1 MPDAAEFGRVVL
13 IVAVGFA
20 VAILSSRISGRLRVP
35 APALFLAAATVSSD
49 LIPNLAPL
57 LTIHDVERICLV
69 ALIVSLFDGG
79 MDIGVTRFRESFW
92 PIVSLGVVGTFL
104 VGGLLAVLVHVLFGP
119 SWTTS
124 LLIGA
129 ALAPTDPAV
138 GFSVLGGSEVS
149 GRSDDILKGE
159 SGVND
164 PVGIALVIGLLDI
177 ATNNGSSVAIA
188 EDFALQMAVGL
199 AVGVIGGRRPGGGG
213 GGLGRAM
220 RALMLPDSALYP
232 LLTLSAAGIVYGLA
246 SVLHGSGFLAVFVT
260 GVLIAD
266 LRAPYKAEIE
276 HFQKAPASLGE
287 IVVFVALG
295 LTIDLGSLD
304 LRSVWLDGLA
314 VAVLLTFLARPAG
327 GAGLLAR
334 AHLTRGE
341 KVFIAWAGMR
351 GAVPILLAAFTLLEG
366 VDHANRIYGIV
377 FVVVMFSV
385 VVQGSLEPTVAVRV
399 GLQMRQIHQE
409 PWDLSVRL
417 RDEPQEVGRYVVA
430 AGSPADGVALRDLAL
445 GERAWISLIMRD
457 GAAHQ
462 ARGESLLQAGD
473 EVLVLGTSA
482 DAQAV
487 FEGRSR
493 TVGA

>member
-1 MPDAAEFGRVVL
+1 MTDAAEFGRVVL

-69 ALIVSLFDGG
+69 ALIVILFDGG
-79 MDIGVTRFRESFW
+79 MDIGVTRFRESLW

-104 VGGLLAVLVHVLFGP
+104 VAGLLAVLVHVLFGA

-138 GFSVLGGSEVS
+138 VFSVLGGSEVS

-177 ATNNGSSVAIA
+177 ATNSGSSLGIA
-188 EDFALQMAVGL
+188 EDFVLQMVVGL
-199 AVGVIGGRRPGGGG
+199 AVGLIGGLA
-213 GGLGRAM
+213 LGRAM
-220 RALMLPDSALYP
+220 RDLTLPDSALYP

-276 HFQKAPASLGE
+276 HFHKALASLGE

-314 VAVLLTFLARPAG
+314 VAVLLTFVARPLVVA
-327 GAGLLAR
+327 ALLAR
-334 AHLTRGE
+334 ARLTRGE

-385 VVQGSLEPTVAVRV
+385 VVQGSLVPTVAGRV

-417 RDEPQEVGRYVVA
+417 RDEPQEVGRYVIA
-430 AGSPADGVALRDLAL
+430 TGSPADGVALRDLDL

-457 GAAHQ
+457 GAARL
-462 ARGESLLQAGD
+462 ARGDSVLRAGD

-482 DAQAV
+482 HAQAV

>member
-1 MPDAAEFGRVVL
+1 VTDAAEFGRVVL

-69 ALIVSLFDGG
+69 ALIVILFDGG
-79 MDIGVTRFRESFW
+79 MDIGVTRFRESLW

-104 VGGLLAVLVHVLFGP
+104 VAGLLAVLVHALFGA

-138 GFSVLGGSEVS
+138 VFSVLGGSEVS

-177 ATNNGSSVAIA
+177 ATSSGSSVGIA

-199 AVGVIGGRRPGGGG
+199 AVGLIGGFA
-213 GGLGRAM
+213 LGRAM
-220 RALMLPDSALYP
+220 RDLTLPDSALYP

-276 HFQKAPASLGE
+276 HFHKALASLGE

-314 VAVLLTFLARPAG
+314 VAVLLTFVARPLVVG
-327 GAGLLAR
+327 TLLAR
-334 AHLTRGE
+334 ARLTRGE

-385 VVQGSLEPTVAVRV
+385 VVQGSLVPTVAGRV

-430 AGSPADGVALRDLAL
+430 AGSPADGVALRDLVL

-457 GAAHQ
+457 GAARQ
-462 ARGESLLQAGD
+462 ARGDSVLRAGD

-482 DAQAV
+482 HAQAV
-487 FEGRSR
+487 FEGGSR

>member
-1 MPDAAEFGRVVL
+1 MTDAAEFGRVVL

-69 ALIVSLFDGG
+69 ALIVILFDGG
-79 MDIGVTRFRESFW
+79 MDIGVTRFRESLW
-92 PIVSLGVVGTFL
+92 PIVNLGVVGTFL
-104 VGGLLAVLVHVLFGP
+104 VAGLLAVLVHALFGP

-138 GFSVLGGSEVS
+138 VFSVLGGSEVS

-177 ATNNGSSVAIA
+177 ATSNGSGITIA

-199 AVGVIGGRRPGGGG
+199 AVGVLGGLA
-213 GGLGRAM
+213 LGRAM
-220 RALMLPDSALYP
+220 RDLTLPDSALYP

-276 HFQKAPASLGE
+276 HFHKALASLGE

-314 VAVLLTFLARPAG
+314 VAVLLTFVARPAVV
-327 GAGLLAR
+327 AALLAR
-334 AHLTRGE
+334 ARLTRGE

-351 GAVPILLAAFTLLEG
+351 GAVPILLAAFALLEG
-366 VDHANRIYGIV
+366 VDHSNRIYGIV

-385 VVQGSLEPTVAVRV
+385 VVQGSLVPTVAGRV
-399 GLQMRQIHQE
+399 GLHMRQIHQE

-430 AGSPADGVALRDLAL
+430 AGSPADGVALRDLVL

-457 GAAHQ
+457 GAARQ
-462 ARGESLLQAGD
+462 ARGDSVLRAGD

-482 DAQAV
+482 HAQAV
-487 FEGRSR
+487 FEGGSR

>member
-1 MPDAAEFGRVVL
+1 VTDAAEFGRVVL

-69 ALIVSLFDGG
+69 ALIVILFDGG
-79 MDIGVTRFRESFW
+79 QDIGMARFRESLW

-104 VGGLLAVLVHVLFGP
+104 VAGLLAVLVHVLFGP

-138 GFSVLGGSEVS
+138 VFSVLGGSEVS

-177 ATNNGSSVAIA
+177 ATNSGSSLGIA

-199 AVGVIGGRRPGGGG
+199 AVGVIGGLA
-213 GGLGRAM
+213 LGRAM
-220 RALMLPDSALYP
+220 RDLMLPDSALYP

-276 HFQKAPASLGE
+276 HFHKALASLGE

-314 VAVLLTFLARPAG
+314 VAVLLTFVARPLVVA
-327 GAGLLAR
+327 ALLAR
-334 AHLTRGE
+334 ARLTRGE

-366 VDHANRIYGIV
+366 VEHANRIYGIV

-385 VVQGSLEPTVAVRV
+385 VVQGSLVPTVAGRV

-430 AGSPADGVALRDLAL
+430 AGSPADGVALRDLVL

-457 GAAHQ
+457 GAARQ
-462 ARGESLLQAGD
+462 ARGDSVLQAGD

-482 DAQAV
+482 HAQAV
-487 FEGRSR
+487 FEGRSH

>member
-1 MPDAAEFGRVVL
+1 
-13 IVAVGFA
+13 
-20 VAILSSRISGRLRVP
+20 
-35 APALFLAAATVSSD
+35 
-49 LIPNLAPL
+49 
-57 LTIHDVERICLV
+57 
-69 ALIVSLFDGG
+69 
-79 MDIGVTRFRESFW
+79 
-92 PIVSLGVVGTFL
+92 
-104 VGGLLAVLVHVLFGP
+104 
-119 SWTTS
+119 
-124 LLIGA
+124 
-129 ALAPTDPAV
+129 
-138 GFSVLGGSEVS
+138 
-149 GRSDDILKGE
+149 
-159 SGVND
+159 
-164 PVGIALVIGLLDI
+164 
-177 ATNNGSSVAIA
+177 
-188 EDFALQMAVGL
+188 
-199 AVGVIGGRRPGGGG
+199 
-213 GGLGRAM
+213 
-220 RALMLPDSALYP
+220 
-232 LLTLSAAGIVYGLA
+232 VYGLA

-276 HFQKAPASLGE
+276 HFHKALASLGE

-314 VAVLLTFLARPAG
+314 VAVLLTFVARPLVVTA
-327 GAGLLAR
+327 LLAR
-334 AHLTRGE
+334 ARLTRGE

-385 VVQGSLEPTVAVRV
+385 VVQGSLVPTVAGRV

-430 AGSPADGVALRDLAL
+430 AGSPADGVALRDLVL

-457 GAAHQ
+457 GAARQ
-462 ARGESLLQAGD
+462 ARGDSVLRAGD

-482 DAQAV
+482 HAPSV
-487 FEGRSR
+487 FEGGSR

>member
-1 MPDAAEFGRVVL
+1 MTDPAEFGRVVL

-49 LIPNLAPL
+49 LIPDLAPL

-69 ALIVSLFDGG
+69 ALIVILFDGG
-79 MDIGVTRFRESFW
+79 MDIGETRFRESLW

-104 VGGLLAVLVHVLFGP
+104 MAGLLAVLVHALFGP

-138 GFSVLGGSEVS
+138 VFSVLGGSEVS

-164 PVGIALVIGLLDI
+164 PVGIALVIGLLDV
-177 ATNNGSSVAIA
+177 ATSNGSSVAIA

-199 AVGVIGGRRPGGGG
+199 AVGVIGGLA
-213 GGLGRAM
+213 LGRAM
-220 RALMLPDSALYP
+220 RDLMLPDSALYP

-276 HFQKAPASLGE
+276 HFHNALASLGE

-314 VAVLLTFLARPAG
+314 VAVLLTFVARPLVVA
-327 GAGLLAR
+327 ALLAR
-334 AHLTRGE
+334 ARLTRGE

-385 VVQGSLEPTVAVRV
+385 VVQGSLVPTVAGRV

-430 AGSPADGVALRDLAL
+430 AGSPADGVALRDLVL

-457 GAAHQ
+457 GAARQ
-462 ARGESLLQAGD
+462 ARGDSVLRAGD

-487 FEGRSR
+487 FEGGSR

>member
-1 MPDAAEFGRVVL
+1 MTDAAEFGRVVL

-69 ALIVSLFDGG
+69 ALIVILFDGG
-79 MDIGVTRFRESFW
+79 MDIGVERFRESLW

-104 VGGLLAVLVHVLFGP
+104 VAGLLALLVHALFGA

-138 GFSVLGGSEVS
+138 VFSVLGGSEVS

-177 ATNNGSSVAIA
+177 ATNSGSSLGIA
-188 EDFALQMAVGL
+188 EDFVLQMAVGL
-199 AVGVIGGRRPGGGG
+199 AVGVIGGLVLR
-213 GGLGRAM
+213 RAM
-220 RALMLPDSALYP
+220 RDLTLPDSALYP

-276 HFQKAPASLGE
+276 HFHKALASLGE

-314 VAVLLTFLARPAG
+314 VAVLLTFVARPLVVAT
-327 GAGLLAR
+327 LLAR

-341 KVFIAWAGMR
+341 KVFIGWAGMR

-385 VVQGSLEPTVAVRV
+385 VVQGSLVPTVAGRV

-430 AGSPADGVALRDLAL
+430 AGSPADGVALRDLVL

-457 GAAHQ
+457 GAARQ
-462 ARGESLLQAGD
+462 ARGDSVLRAGD

-482 DAQAV
+482 HAQAV
-487 FEGRSR
+487 FEGRSH
-493 TVGA
+493 TVDA

>member
-1 MPDAAEFGRVVL
+1 MTDAAEFGRVVL

-69 ALIVSLFDGG
+69 ALIVILFDGG
-79 MDIGVTRFRESFW
+79 MDIGVTRFRESLW

-104 VGGLLAVLVHVLFGP
+104 VAGLLAVLVHALFGA

-138 GFSVLGGSEVS
+138 VFSVLGGSEVS

-177 ATNNGSSVAIA
+177 ATNSGSSLGIA
-188 EDFALQMAVGL
+188 EDFVLQMVVGL
-199 AVGVIGGRRPGGGG
+199 AVGVIGGLA
-213 GGLGRAM
+213 LGRAM
-220 RALMLPDSALYP
+220 RDLTLPDSALYP

-276 HFQKAPASLGE
+276 HFHKALASLGE

-314 VAVLLTFLARPAG
+314 VAVLLTFVARPLVVA
-327 GAGLLAR
+327 ALLAR
-334 AHLTRGE
+334 ARLTRGE

-385 VVQGSLEPTVAVRV
+385 VVQGSLVPTVAGRV

-417 RDEPQEVGRYVVA
+417 RDEPQEVGRYVIA
-430 AGSPADGVALRDLAL
+430 TGSPADGVALRDLDL

-457 GAAHQ
+457 GAARQ
-462 ARGESLLQAGD
+462 ARGDSVLRAGD

-482 DAQAV
+482 HAQAV

>member
-1 MPDAAEFGRVVL
+1 MTDAAEFGRVVL

-69 ALIVSLFDGG
+69 ALIVILFDGG
-79 MDIGVTRFRESFW
+79 MDIGVARFRESLW

-104 VGGLLAVLVHVLFGP
+104 VAGLLAVLVHALFGRQLDDVAP
-119 SWTTS
+119 DRG
-124 LLIGA
+124 GA
-129 ALAPTDPAV
+129 RAHRP
-138 GFSVLGGSEVS
+138 GGGVLGA
-149 GRSDDILKGE
+149 GRQRGE
-159 SGVND
+159 RPQRRHPQGRVRRERPGRDRARDRPARHRHQQRLEPWRSRR
-164 PVGIALVIGLLDI
+164 I
-177 ATNNGSSVAIA
+177 SS
-188 EDFALQMAVGL
+188 LQMAVGL
-199 AVGVIGGRRPGGGG
+199 AVGVIGGLA
-213 GGLGRAM
+213 LGRAM
-220 RALMLPDSALYP
+220 RDLMLPDSALYP

-276 HFQKAPASLGE
+276 HFHKALASLGE

-314 VAVLLTFLARPAG
+314 VAVLLTFVARPLVVA
-327 GAGLLAR
+327 ALLAR
-334 AHLTRGE
+334 ARLTRGE

-385 VVQGSLEPTVAVRV
+385 VVQGSLVPTVAGRV

-430 AGSPADGVALRDLAL
+430 AGSPADGVALRDLVL

-457 GAAHQ
+457 GAARQ
-462 ARGESLLQAGD
+462 ARGDSVLRAGD

-482 DAQAV
+482 HAQAV

>member
-1 MPDAAEFGRVVL
+1 VTDAAEFGRVVL

-35 APALFLAAATVSSD
+35 APALFLAAAAVSSD

-69 ALIVSLFDGG
+69 ALIVILFDGG
-79 MDIGVTRFRESFW
+79 MDIGVARFRESFW
-92 PIVSLGVVGTFL
+92 PIVSLGVLGTVL
-104 VGGLLAVLVHVLFGP
+104 VAGLLAVLVHVLFGP

-138 GFSVLGGSEVS
+138 VFSVLGGSEVS

-177 ATNNGSSVAIA
+177 ATSNGSGITIA

-199 AVGVIGGRRPGGGG
+199 AVGVLGGLA
-213 GGLGRAM
+213 LGRAM
-220 RALMLPDSALYP
+220 RDLTLPDSALYP

-276 HFQKAPASLGE
+276 HFHKALASLGE

-314 VAVLLTFLARPAG
+314 VAVLLTFVARPAVV
-327 GAGLLAR
+327 AALLAR
-334 AHLTRGE
+334 ARLTRGE

-351 GAVPILLAAFTLLEG
+351 GAVPILLAAFALLEG
-366 VDHANRIYGIV
+366 VDHSNRIYGIV

-385 VVQGSLEPTVAVRV
+385 VVQGSLVPTVAGRV
-399 GLQMRQIHQE
+399 GLHMRQIHQE

-430 AGSPADGVALRDLAL
+430 AGSPADGVALRDLVL

-457 GAAHQ
+457 GAARQ
-462 ARGESLLQAGD
+462 ARGDSVLRAGD

-482 DAQAV
+482 HAQAV
-487 FEGRSR
+487 FEGGSR

>member
-1 MPDAAEFGRVVL
+1 MTDAAEFGRVVL

-69 ALIVSLFDGG
+69 ALIVILFDGG
-79 MDIGVTRFRESFW
+79 MDIGVARFRESLW

-104 VGGLLAVLVHVLFGP
+104 VAGLLAVLVHALFGP

-138 GFSVLGGSEVS
+138 VFSVLGGSEVS

-177 ATNNGSSVAIA
+177 ATSNGSSVAIA
-188 EDFALQMAVGL
+188 EDFVLQMAVGL
-199 AVGVIGGRRPGGGG
+199 AVGVIGGLA
-213 GGLGRAM
+213 LGRAM
-220 RALMLPDSALYP
+220 RDLMLPDSALYP

-276 HFQKAPASLGE
+276 HFHKALASLGE

-314 VAVLLTFLARPAG
+314 VAVLLDVRGAAAGGGGIAGAGTPDAGREGVHRLGRHARRGADPAGRVHAAGGRRPRQPHLRDRVRGRDVLGGRAGLAGADGGRPGRPAD
-327 GAGLLAR
+327 AADPP
-334 AHLTRGE
+334 
-341 KVFIAWAGMR
+341 
-351 GAVPILLAAFTLLEG
+351 GAVGP
-366 VDHANRIYGIV
+366 
-377 FVVVMFSV
+377 
-385 VVQGSLEPTVAVRV
+385 
-399 GLQMRQIHQE
+399 
-409 PWDLSVRL
+409 
-417 RDEPQEVGRYVVA
+417 
-430 AGSPADGVALRDLAL
+430 
-445 GERAWISLIMRD
+445 
-457 GAAHQ
+457 
-462 ARGESLLQAGD
+462 
-473 EVLVLGTSA
+473 
-482 DAQAV
+482 
-487 FEGRSR
+487 
-493 TVGA
+493 VGAPPR

>member
-1 MPDAAEFGRVVL
+1 MTDAAEFGRVVL

-20 VAILSSRISGRLRVP
+20 VAILSSRVSGRLRVP

-69 ALIVSLFDGG
+69 ALIVILFDGG
-79 MDIGVTRFRESFW
+79 MDIGVTRFRESLW

-104 VGGLLAVLVHVLFGP
+104 VAGLLAVLVHALFGA

-138 GFSVLGGSEVS
+138 VFSVLGGSEVS

-177 ATNNGSSVAIA
+177 ATNSGSSVGIA
-188 EDFALQMAVGL
+188 EDFALQMVVGL
-199 AVGVIGGRRPGGGG
+199 AVGLIGGLA
-213 GGLGRAM
+213 LGRAM
-220 RALMLPDSALYP
+220 RDLTLPDSALYP

-276 HFQKAPASLGE
+276 HFHKALASLGE

-314 VAVLLTFLARPAG
+314 VAVLLTFVARPLVVG
-327 GAGLLAR
+327 TLLAR
-334 AHLTRGE
+334 ARLTRGE

-385 VVQGSLEPTVAVRV
+385 VVQGSLVPTVAGRV

-430 AGSPADGVALRDLAL
+430 AGSPAEGVALRDLVL

-457 GAAHQ
+457 GAARQ
-462 ARGESLLQAGD
+462 ARGDSVLRAGD

-482 DAQAV
+482 HAQAV

-493 TVGA
+493 TVDA

>member
-1 MPDAAEFGRVVL
+1 MTDAAEFGRVVL

-69 ALIVSLFDGG
+69 ALIVILFDGG
-79 MDIGVTRFRESFW
+79 MDIGVERFRESLW

-104 VGGLLAVLVHVLFGP
+104 VAGLLALLVHALFGA

-138 GFSVLGGSEVS
+138 VFSVLGGSEVS

-177 ATNNGSSVAIA
+177 ATNSGSSLGIA
-188 EDFALQMAVGL
+188 EDFVLQMAVGL
-199 AVGVIGGRRPGGGG
+199 AVGVIGGLALR
-213 GGLGRAM
+213 RAM
-220 RALMLPDSALYP
+220 RDLTLPDSALYP

-276 HFQKAPASLGE
+276 HFHKALASLGE

-314 VAVLLTFLARPAG
+314 VAVLLTFVARPLVVA
-327 GAGLLAR
+327 ALLAR
-334 AHLTRGE
+334 ARLTRGE

-385 VVQGSLEPTVAVRV
+385 VVQGSLVPTVAGRV

-430 AGSPADGVALRDLAL
+430 AGSPAEGVALRDLVL

-457 GAAHQ
+457 GAARQ
-462 ARGESLLQAGD
+462 ARGDSVLRAGD

-482 DAQAV
+482 HAQAV

-493 TVGA
+493 TVDA

>member
-1 MPDAAEFGRVVL
+1 VTDAAEFGRVML

-35 APALFLAAATVSSD
+35 APALFLAAATLSSD

-69 ALIVSLFDGG
+69 ALIVILFDGG
-79 MDIGVTRFRESFW
+79 MDIGVARFRESLW
-92 PIVSLGVVGTFL
+92 PIVSLGVFGTFL
-104 VGGLLAVLVHVLFGP
+104 VAGLLALLVHALFGP

-138 GFSVLGGSEVS
+138 VFSVLGGSEVS

-177 ATNNGSSVAIA
+177 ATNSGSSVGIA

-199 AVGVIGGRRPGGGG
+199 AVGVIGGLA
-213 GGLGRAM
+213 LGRAM
-220 RALMLPDSALYP
+220 RDLMLPDSALYP

-276 HFQKAPASLGE
+276 HFHKALASLGE

-314 VAVLLTFLARPAG
+314 VAVLLTFVARPLVVA
-327 GAGLLAR
+327 ALLAR
-334 AHLTRGE
+334 ARLTRGE

-385 VVQGSLEPTVAVRV
+385 VVQGSLVSTVAGRV
-399 GLQMRQIHQE
+399 GLEMRRIHQE

-430 AGSPADGVALRDLAL
+430 AGSSADGVALRDLVL

-457 GAAHQ
+457 GAARQ
-462 ARGESLLQAGD
+462 ARGDSVLRAGD

-482 DAQAV
+482 HAQAV
-487 FEGRSR
+487 FEGQSR

>member
-1 MPDAAEFGRVVL
+1 MTDAAEFGRVVL

-69 ALIVSLFDGG
+69 ALIVILFDGG
-79 MDIGVTRFRESFW
+79 QDIGMARFRASLW

-104 VGGLLAVLVHVLFGP
+104 VAGLLAVLVHALFGP

-138 GFSVLGGSEVS
+138 VFSVLGGSEVS

-177 ATNNGSSVAIA
+177 ATNNGSGVAIA
-188 EDFALQMAVGL
+188 EDFVLQMAVGL
-199 AVGVIGGRRPGGGG
+199 AVGVIGGLA
-213 GGLGRAM
+213 LGRAM
-220 RALMLPDSALYP
+220 RDLMLPDSALYP

-266 LRAPYKAEIE
+266 LRAPYKAGIE
-276 HFQKAPASLGE
+276 HFHKALASLGE

-314 VAVLLTFLARPAG
+314 VAVLLTFVARPLVVTA
-327 GAGLLAR
+327 LLAR
-334 AHLTRGE
+334 ARLTRGE

-385 VVQGSLEPTVAVRV
+385 VVQGSLVPTVAGRV

-430 AGSPADGVALRDLAL
+430 AGSPADGVALRDLVL

-457 GAAHQ
+457 GAARQ
-462 ARGESLLQAGD
+462 ARGDSVLRAGD

-482 DAQAV
+482 HAQAV
-487 FEGRSR
+487 FEGGSR

>member
-1 MPDAAEFGRVVL
+1 MTDAAEFGRVVL

-69 ALIVSLFDGG
+69 ALIVILFDGG
-79 MDIGVTRFRESFW
+79 MDIGVERFRESLW

-104 VGGLLAVLVHVLFGP
+104 VAGLLALLVHALFGA

-138 GFSVLGGSEVS
+138 VFSVLGGSEVS

-177 ATNNGSSVAIA
+177 ATNSGSSLGIA
-188 EDFALQMAVGL
+188 EDFVLQMAVGL
-199 AVGVIGGRRPGGGG
+199 AVGVIGGLALR
-213 GGLGRAM
+213 RAM
-220 RALMLPDSALYP
+220 RDLMLPDSALYP

-276 HFQKAPASLGE
+276 HFHKALASLGE

-314 VAVLLTFLARPAG
+314 VAVLLTFVARPLVVTA
-327 GAGLLAR
+327 LLAR
-334 AHLTRGE
+334 ARLTRGE

-385 VVQGSLEPTVAVRV
+385 VVQGSLVPTVAGRV

-430 AGSPADGVALRDLAL
+430 AGSPADGVALRDLVL

-457 GAAHQ
+457 GAARQ
-462 ARGESLLQAGD
+462 ARGDSVLRAGD

-482 DAQAV
+482 HARAV
-487 FEGRSR
+487 FEGRSH
-493 TVGA
+493 TVDA

>member
-1 MPDAAEFGRVVL
+1 MTDAAEFGRVVL

-69 ALIVSLFDGG
+69 ALIVILFDGG
-79 MDIGVTRFRESFW
+79 MDIGVTRFRESLW

-104 VGGLLAVLVHVLFGP
+104 VAGLLAVLVHVLFGA

-138 GFSVLGGSEVS
+138 VFSVLGGSEVS

-177 ATNNGSSVAIA
+177 ATNSGSSLGIA
-188 EDFALQMAVGL
+188 EDFVLQMVVGL
-199 AVGVIGGRRPGGGG
+199 AVGLIGGLA
-213 GGLGRAM
+213 LGRAM
-220 RALMLPDSALYP
+220 RDLTLPDSALYP

-276 HFQKAPASLGE
+276 HFHKALASLGE

-314 VAVLLTFLARPAG
+314 VAVLLTFVARPLVVA
-327 GAGLLAR
+327 ALLAR
-334 AHLTRGE
+334 ARLTRGE

-385 VVQGSLEPTVAVRV
+385 VVQGSLVPTVAGRV

-417 RDEPQEVGRYVVA
+417 RDEPQEVGRYVIA
-430 AGSPADGVALRDLAL
+430 TGSPADGVALRDLDL

-457 GAAHQ
+457 GAARQ
-462 ARGESLLQAGD
+462 ARGDSVLRAGD

-482 DAQAV
+482 HAQAV

>member
-1 MPDAAEFGRVVL
+1 VTDAAEFGRVVL

-69 ALIVSLFDGG
+69 ALIVILFDGG
-79 MDIGVTRFRESFW
+79 MDIGVTRFRESLW
-92 PIVSLGVVGTFL
+92 PIVSLGVLGTFL
-104 VGGLLAVLVHVLFGP
+104 VAGLLAVLVHALFGP

-138 GFSVLGGSEVS
+138 VFSVLGGSEVS

-177 ATNNGSSVAIA
+177 TTNSGSSVSIA

-199 AVGVIGGRRPGGGG
+199 AVGLIGGLA
-213 GGLGRAM
+213 LGRAM
-220 RALMLPDSALYP
+220 RDLTLPDSALHP
-232 LLTLSAAGIVYGLA
+232 LLTLAAAGIVYGLA

-276 HFQKAPASLGE
+276 HFHKALASLGE

-314 VAVLLTFLARPAG
+314 VAVLLTFVARPLVV
-327 GAGLLAR
+327 GALLAR
-334 AHLTRGE
+334 ARLTRGE

-385 VVQGSLEPTVAVRV
+385 VVQGSLVPTVAGRV

-430 AGSPADGVALRDLAL
+430 AGSPADGVALRDLVL

-457 GAAHQ
+457 GAARQ
-462 ARGESLLQAGD
+462 ARGDSVLRAGD
-473 EVLVLGTSA
+473 EVLVLGTS
-482 DAQAV
+482 DRAQAV

>member
-1 MPDAAEFGRVVL
+1 VTDAAEFGRVVL

-35 APALFLAAATVSSD
+35 APALFLAAATLSSD

-69 ALIVSLFDGG
+69 ALIVILFDGG
-79 MDIGVTRFRESFW
+79 MDIGVARFRESLW
-92 PIVSLGVVGTFL
+92 PIVSLGVFGTFL
-104 VGGLLAVLVHVLFGP
+104 VAGLLALLVHALFGP

-138 GFSVLGGSEVS
+138 VFSVLGGSEVS

-177 ATNNGSSVAIA
+177 ATNSGSSVGIA

-199 AVGVIGGRRPGGGG
+199 AVGVIGGLA
-213 GGLGRAM
+213 LGRAM
-220 RALMLPDSALYP
+220 RDLMLPDSALYP

-276 HFQKAPASLGE
+276 HFHKALASLGE

-314 VAVLLTFLARPAG
+314 VAVLLTFVARPLVVA
-327 GAGLLAR
+327 ALLAR
-334 AHLTRGE
+334 ARLTRGE

-385 VVQGSLEPTVAVRV
+385 VVQGSLVSKVAGRV
-399 GLQMRQIHQE
+399 GLEMRRIHQE

-430 AGSPADGVALRDLAL
+430 AGSSADGVALRDLVL

-457 GAAHQ
+457 GAARQ
-462 ARGESLLQAGD
+462 ARGDSVLRAGD

-482 DAQAV
+482 HAQAV
-487 FEGRSR
+487 FEGQSR

>member
-1 MPDAAEFGRVVL
+1 VTDAAEFGRVML

-35 APALFLAAATVSSD
+35 APALFLAAATLSSD

-69 ALIVSLFDGG
+69 ALIVILFDGG
-79 MDIGVTRFRESFW
+79 MDIGVARFRESLW
-92 PIVSLGVVGTFL
+92 PIVSLGVFGTFL
-104 VGGLLAVLVHVLFGP
+104 VAGLLALLVHALFGP

-138 GFSVLGGSEVS
+138 VFSVLGGSEVS

-177 ATNNGSSVAIA
+177 ATNSGSSVGIA

-199 AVGVIGGRRPGGGG
+199 AVGVIGGLA
-213 GGLGRAM
+213 LGRAM
-220 RALMLPDSALYP
+220 RDLMLPDSALYP

-276 HFQKAPASLGE
+276 HFHKALASLGE

-314 VAVLLTFLARPAG
+314 VAVLLTFVARPLVVA
-327 GAGLLAR
+327 ALLAR
-334 AHLTRGE
+334 ARLTRGE

-385 VVQGSLEPTVAVRV
+385 VVQGSLVSTVAGRV
-399 GLQMRQIHQE
+399 GLEMRRIHQE

-430 AGSPADGVALRDLAL
+430 AGSPADGVSLRDLVL

-457 GAAHQ
+457 GAARQ
-462 ARGESLLQAGD
+462 ARGDSVLRAGD

-482 DAQAV
+482 HAQAV
-487 FEGRSR
+487 FEGQSR

>member
-1 MPDAAEFGRVVL
+1 VTDAAEFGRVML

-35 APALFLAAATVSSD
+35 APALFLAAATLSSD

-69 ALIVSLFDGG
+69 ALIVILFDGG
-79 MDIGVTRFRESFW
+79 MDIGVARFRESLW
-92 PIVSLGVVGTFL
+92 PIVSLGVFGTFL
-104 VGGLLAVLVHVLFGP
+104 VAGLLALLVHALFGP

-138 GFSVLGGSEVS
+138 VLSVLGGSEVS

-177 ATNNGSSVAIA
+177 ATNSGSSVGIA

-199 AVGVIGGRRPGGGG
+199 AVGVIGGLA
-213 GGLGRAM
+213 LGRAM
-220 RALMLPDSALYP
+220 RDLMLPDSALYP

-276 HFQKAPASLGE
+276 HFHKALASLGE

-314 VAVLLTFLARPAG
+314 VAVLLTFVARPLVVA
-327 GAGLLAR
+327 ALLAR
-334 AHLTRGE
+334 ARLTRGE

-385 VVQGSLEPTVAVRV
+385 VVQGSLVSTVAGRV
-399 GLQMRQIHQE
+399 GLEMRRIHQE

-430 AGSPADGVALRDLAL
+430 AGSSADGVALRDLVL

-457 GAAHQ
+457 GAARQ
-462 ARGESLLQAGD
+462 ARGDSVLRAGD

-487 FEGRSR
+487 FEGGSR

>member
-1 MPDAAEFGRVVL
+1 VTDAAEFGRVVL

-69 ALIVSLFDGG
+69 ALIVILFDGG
-79 MDIGVTRFRESFW
+79 MDIGVTRFRESLW

-104 VGGLLAVLVHVLFGP
+104 VAGLLAVLVHALFGA

-138 GFSVLGGSEVS
+138 VFSVLGGSEVS

-177 ATNNGSSVAIA
+177 ATNSGSSLGIA

-199 AVGVIGGRRPGGGG
+199 AVGVIGGLA
-213 GGLGRAM
+213 LGRAM
-220 RALMLPDSALYP
+220 RDLMLPDSALYP

-276 HFQKAPASLGE
+276 HFHKALASLGE

-314 VAVLLTFLARPAG
+314 VAVLLTFVARPLVVA
-327 GAGLLAR
+327 ALLAR
-334 AHLTRGE
+334 ARLTRGE

-366 VDHANRIYGIV
+366 VEHANRIYGIV

-385 VVQGSLEPTVAVRV
+385 VVQGSQVPTVAGRV

-430 AGSPADGVALRDLAL
+430 AGSPAVGVALRDLDL

-457 GAAHQ
+457 GTARQ
-462 ARGESLLQAGD
+462 ARGDSVLRAGD

-482 DAQAV
+482 HAQAV
-487 FEGRSR
+487 FEGGSR

>member
-1 MPDAAEFGRVVL
+1 MTDAAEFGRVVL

-49 LIPNLAPL
+49 LIPSLAPL

-69 ALIVSLFDGG
+69 ALIVILFDGG
-79 MDIGVTRFRESFW
+79 MDIGVARFRESLW

-104 VGGLLAVLVHVLFGP
+104 VAGLLAVLVHALFGP

-138 GFSVLGGSEVS
+138 VFSVLGGSEVS

-177 ATNNGSSVAIA
+177 ATNSGSSVAIA

-199 AVGVIGGRRPGGGG
+199 AVGMLGGLA
-213 GGLGRAM
+213 LGRAM
-220 RALMLPDSALYP
+220 RDLTLPDSALHP
-232 LLTLSAAGIVYGLA
+232 LLTLAAAGFVYGLA
-246 SVLHGSGFLAVFVT
+246 SVLHGSGFLAVFVA
-260 GVLIAD
+260 GVMIAD

-276 HFQKAPASLGE
+276 HFHKALASLGE

-314 VAVLLTFLARPAG
+314 VAVLLTFVARPLVVA
-327 GAGLLAR
+327 ALLAR
-334 AHLTRGE
+334 ARLTRGE

-385 VVQGSLEPTVAVRV
+385 VVQGSLVPTVAGRV

-430 AGSPADGVALRDLAL
+430 AGSPADGVALRDLVL

-457 GAAHQ
+457 GAARQ
-462 ARGESLLQAGD
+462 ARGDSVLRAGD

-482 DAQAV
+482 HAQAV
-487 FEGRSR
+487 FEGESR
-493 TVGA
+493 TVGP

>member
-1 MPDAAEFGRVVL
+1 MTDAAEFGRVVL

-20 VAILSSRISGRLRVP
+20 VAILSSRITGRLRVP

-69 ALIVSLFDGG
+69 ALIVILFDGG
-79 MDIGVTRFRESFW
+79 MDIGMTRFRESLW

-104 VGGLLAVLVHVLFGP
+104 VAGLLAVLVHGLFGA

-138 GFSVLGGSEVS
+138 VFSVLGGSEVS

-177 ATNNGSSVAIA
+177 ATNNGSTVAIA

-199 AVGVIGGRRPGGGG
+199 AVGVAGGLA
-213 GGLGRAM
+213 LGRAM
-220 RALMLPDSALYP
+220 RDLTLPDSALYP

-246 SVLHGSGFLAVFVT
+246 SVLHGSGFLAVFVA

-276 HFQKAPASLGE
+276 HFHKALASLGE

-304 LRSVWLDGLA
+304 LRNVWLDGLA
-314 VAVLLTFLARPAG
+314 VAVLLTFVARPLVVA
-327 GAGLLAR
+327 ALLAR
-334 AHLTRGE
+334 ARLTRGE

-366 VDHANRIYGIV
+366 VEHANRIYGIV

-385 VVQGSLEPTVAVRV
+385 VVQGSLVPTVAGRV

-417 RDEPQEVGRYVVA
+417 REEPQEVGRYVVA
-430 AGSPADGVALRDLAL
+430 AGSPADGVALRDLVL

-457 GAAHQ
+457 GAARQ
-462 ARGESLLQAGD
+462 ARGDSVLQAGD

-482 DAQAV
+482 HAQAV
-487 FEGRSR
+487 FEGRSH

>member
-1 MPDAAEFGRVVL
+1 VTDAAEFGRVML

-35 APALFLAAATVSSD
+35 APALFLAAATLSSD

-69 ALIVSLFDGG
+69 ALIVILFDGG
-79 MDIGVTRFRESFW
+79 MDIGVARFRESLW
-92 PIVSLGVVGTFL
+92 PIVSLGVFGTFL
-104 VGGLLAVLVHVLFGP
+104 VAGLLALLVHALFGP

-138 GFSVLGGSEVS
+138 VFSVLGGSEVS

-177 ATNNGSSVAIA
+177 ATNSGSSVGIA

-199 AVGVIGGRRPGGGG
+199 AVGVIGGLA
-213 GGLGRAM
+213 LGRAM
-220 RALMLPDSALYP
+220 RDLMLPDSALYP

-276 HFQKAPASLGE
+276 HFHKALASLGE

-314 VAVLLTFLARPAG
+314 VAVLLTFVARPLVVA
-327 GAGLLAR
+327 ALLAR
-334 AHLTRGE
+334 ARLTRGE

-385 VVQGSLEPTVAVRV
+385 VVQGSLVSTVAGRV
-399 GLQMRQIHQE
+399 GLEMRRIHQE

-430 AGSPADGVALRDLAL
+430 AGSPADGVALRDLVL

-457 GAAHQ
+457 GAARQ
-462 ARGESLLQAGD
+462 ARGDSVLRAGD

-482 DAQAV
+482 HAQAV
-487 FEGRSR
+487 FEGQSR

>member
-1 MPDAAEFGRVVL
+1 MTDAAEFGRVVL

-69 ALIVSLFDGG
+69 ALIVILFDGG
-79 MDIGVTRFRESFW
+79 MDIGVERFRESLW

-104 VGGLLAVLVHVLFGP
+104 VAGLLALLVHALFGA

-138 GFSVLGGSEVS
+138 VFSVLGGSEVS

-177 ATNNGSSVAIA
+177 ATNSGSSLGIA
-188 EDFALQMAVGL
+188 EDFVLQMAVGL
-199 AVGVIGGRRPGGGG
+199 AVGLIGGLA
-213 GGLGRAM
+213 LGRAM
-220 RALMLPDSALYP
+220 RDLTLPDSALYP

-276 HFQKAPASLGE
+276 HFHKALASLGE

-314 VAVLLTFLARPAG
+314 VAVLLTFVARPLVVA
-327 GAGLLAR
+327 ALLAR
-334 AHLTRGE
+334 ARLTRGE

-385 VVQGSLEPTVAVRV
+385 VVQGSLVPTVAGRV

-430 AGSPADGVALRDLAL
+430 AGSPAEGVALRDLVL

-457 GAAHQ
+457 GAARQ
-462 ARGESLLQAGD
+462 ARGDSVLRAGD

-482 DAQAV
+482 HAQAV

-493 TVGA
+493 TVDA

>member
-1 MPDAAEFGRVVL
+1 VTDAAEFGRVVL

-69 ALIVSLFDGG
+69 ALIVILFDGG
-79 MDIGVTRFRESFW
+79 MDIGVERFRESLW

-104 VGGLLAVLVHVLFGP
+104 VAGLLALLVHALFGA

-138 GFSVLGGSEVS
+138 VFSVLGGSEVS

-177 ATNNGSSVAIA
+177 ATNSGSSLGIA
-188 EDFALQMAVGL
+188 EDFVLQMAVGL
-199 AVGVIGGRRPGGGG
+199 AVGVIGGLALR
-213 GGLGRAM
+213 RAM
-220 RALMLPDSALYP
+220 RDLTLPDSALYP

-276 HFQKAPASLGE
+276 HFHKALASLGE

-314 VAVLLTFLARPAG
+314 VAVLLTFVARPLVVA
-327 GAGLLAR
+327 ALLAR
-334 AHLTRGE
+334 ARLTRGE

-385 VVQGSLEPTVAVRV
+385 VVQGSLVPTVAGRV

-430 AGSPADGVALRDLAL
+430 AGSPADGVALRDLVL

-457 GAAHQ
+457 GAARQ
-462 ARGESLLQAGD
+462 ARGDSVLRAGD

-482 DAQAV
+482 HAQAV
-487 FEGRSR
+487 FEGGSR

>member
-1 MPDAAEFGRVVL
+1 VV
-13 IVAVGFA
+13 
-20 VAILSSRISGRLRVP
+20 
-35 APALFLAAATVSSD
+35 
-49 LIPNLAPL
+49 
-57 LTIHDVERICLV
+57 
-69 ALIVSLFDGG
+69 
-79 MDIGVTRFRESFW
+79 
-92 PIVSLGVVGTFL
+92 
-104 VGGLLAVLVHVLFGP
+104 
-119 SWTTS
+119 
-124 LLIGA
+124 
-129 ALAPTDPAV
+129 
-138 GFSVLGGSEVS
+138 FSVLGGSEVS

-177 ATNNGSSVAIA
+177 ATNSGSSLGIA
-188 EDFALQMAVGL
+188 EDFVLQMAVGL
-199 AVGVIGGRRPGGGG
+199 AVGVIGGLALR
-213 GGLGRAM
+213 RAM
-220 RALMLPDSALYP
+220 RDLTLPDSALHP

-276 HFQKAPASLGE
+276 HFHKALASLGE

-314 VAVLLTFLARPAG
+314 VAVLLTFVARPLVVA
-327 GAGLLAR
+327 ALLAR
-334 AHLTRGE
+334 ARLTRGE

-385 VVQGSLEPTVAVRV
+385 VVQGSLVPTVAGRV

-430 AGSPADGVALRDLAL
+430 AGSPADGVALRDLVL

-457 GAAHQ
+457 GAARQ
-462 ARGESLLQAGD
+462 ARGDSVLRAGD

-482 DAQAV
+482 HAQAV

>member
-1 MPDAAEFGRVVL
+1 VTDAAEFGRVVL

-35 APALFLAAATVSSD
+35 APALFLAAAAVSSD

-69 ALIVSLFDGG
+69 ALIVILFDGG
-79 MDIGVTRFRESFW
+79 MDIGVARFRESFW
-92 PIVSLGVVGTFL
+92 PIVSLGVLGTVL
-104 VGGLLAVLVHVLFGP
+104 VAGLLAVLVHVLFGP

-138 GFSVLGGSEVS
+138 VFSVLGGSEVS

-177 ATNNGSSVAIA
+177 ATSNGSGITIA

-199 AVGVIGGRRPGGGG
+199 AVGVLGGLA
-213 GGLGRAM
+213 LGRAM
-220 RALMLPDSALYP
+220 RDLTLPDSALYP

-276 HFQKAPASLGE
+276 HFHKALASLGE

-314 VAVLLTFLARPAG
+314 VAVLLTFLARPAVV
-327 GAGLLAR
+327 AALLAR

-385 VVQGSLEPTVAVRV
+385 VVQGSLVPTVAGRV

-430 AGSPADGVALRDLAL
+430 AGSPADGVALRDLVL

-457 GAAHQ
+457 GAARQ
-462 ARGESLLQAGD
+462 ARGDSVLRAGD

-482 DAQAV
+482 HAQAV
-487 FEGRSR
+487 FEGGSR